1 MDKLYNDVNS
11 HYPWEFNFATRWFST
26 PGSQP
31 RLPVN
36 FETMGYFSS
45 QEVTYSDEEKKV
57 VYGTLNPRSTA
68 QD

>member
-1 MDKLYNDVNS
+1 MDQLYFAVNS
-11 HYPWEFNFATRWFST
+11 HYAWEFNFATRWFT
-26 PGSQP
+26 TNNSQP

-36 FETMGYFSS
+36 FDSMGYFSS
-45 QEVTYSDEEKKV
+45 QEADYSDEEKKV